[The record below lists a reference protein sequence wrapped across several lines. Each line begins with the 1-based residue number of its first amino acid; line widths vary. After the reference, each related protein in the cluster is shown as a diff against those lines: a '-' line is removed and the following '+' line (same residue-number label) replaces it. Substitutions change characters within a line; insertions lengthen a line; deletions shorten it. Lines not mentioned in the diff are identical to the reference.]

1 MASKQQDG
9 DRSASAK
16 RPDRTPDDKA
26 VHRDAKTE
34 SRTQR
39 PEDLRSAGRGRGD
52 GSDDHRSG
60 SESGKHQ

>member
-1 MASKQQDG
+1 MASKQRDG
-9 DRSASAK
+9 DRPPPVG
-16 RPDRTPDDKA
+16 RPQRKPDDES

-39 PEDLRSAGRGRGD
+39 PEDLRSAGRGRGE

-60 SESGKHQ
+60 SESGKR